1 MIHCIQRTLVDPQ
14 ILQPLPRIAFLCDVD
29 VAAVAQFGSVWR
41 SELGWLMQAIVLDGS
56 ELGWLR
62 QVIVLVGS
70 ELGWLRQAIVLDV
83 CRWECG

>member
-29 VAAVAQFGSVWR
+29 VGVMAQFGAVWR
-41 SELGWLMQAIVLDGS
+41 SELGWLRQAMVLVGSELGWLMLAIVLDGS

-62 QVIVLVGS
+62 L
-70 ELGWLRQAIVLDV
+70 AIVLDV
-83 CRWECG
+83 